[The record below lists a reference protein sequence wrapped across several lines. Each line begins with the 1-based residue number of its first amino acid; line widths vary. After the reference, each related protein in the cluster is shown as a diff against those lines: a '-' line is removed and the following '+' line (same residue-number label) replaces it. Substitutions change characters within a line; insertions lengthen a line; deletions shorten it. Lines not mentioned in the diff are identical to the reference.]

1 MIGLYVYVTFG
12 LYYLVNVVI
21 FFSIHLRKTK
31 KESSF
36 SSESNDGMISLFN
49 NESISEPLLT
59 NNLDNFDNFV

>member
-1 MIGLYVYVTFG
+1 MIELYIYIILG

-31 KESSF
+31 KESNF

-49 NESISEPLLT
+49 NDSISEPLLT
-59 NNLDNFDNFV
+59 NKLENFV